1 MFSTPIWLIYV
12 RTQAYDYLLK
22 FKSTHTLIHFNHNR
36 LRTCQRRNST
46 KIVSI
51 IVAFEALRNVFRYL
65 ILPQHSNRPHSRIM
79 FMYCTSLGI
88 IYDSSSHERRRRWNE
103 ERRERMNE
111 WVRAKWSE
119 AERWAKQRTNTAIK
133 IWRTCIERAVG
144 VWMCW
149 CMRRLRVSVHN
160 SSLRRFLPLM
170 LTFVDFL
177 YVNQSAP
184 YTNVVNHS
192 ECWVCMCV
200 SVCMCLCV
208 RVFLLFGALLL
219 YVREHANKENSR
231 VWRIIRCRNSRNWN
245 FSFGV

>member
-1 MFSTPIWLIYV
+1 
-12 RTQAYDYLLK
+12 
-22 FKSTHTLIHFNHNR
+22 
-36 LRTCQRRNST
+36 
-46 KIVSI
+46 
-51 IVAFEALRNVFRYL
+51 
-65 ILPQHSNRPHSRIM
+65 M

-88 IYDSSSHERRRRWNE
+88 IYDSSSHERRKRWNE
-103 ERRERMNE
+103 ERRERMSE

-160 SSLRRFLPLM
+160 SSLRRFLSLM

-184 YTNVVNHS
+184 HTNVVNHS
-192 ECWVCMCV
+192 ECWVLSVYVCVCVCACFYYLVLCCCMW
-200 SVCMCLCV
+200 
-208 RVFLLFGALLL
+208 
-219 YVREHANKENSR
+219 ENMR
-231 VWRIIRCRNSRNWN
+231 TKKTVECEE
-245 FSFGV
+245 